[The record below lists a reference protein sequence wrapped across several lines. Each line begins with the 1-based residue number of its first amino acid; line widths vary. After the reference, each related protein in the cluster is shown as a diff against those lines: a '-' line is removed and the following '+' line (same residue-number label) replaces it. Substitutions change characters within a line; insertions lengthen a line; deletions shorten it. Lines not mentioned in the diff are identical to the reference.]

1 MFEKP
6 KVFEKEVEDHL
17 KDAFKSSYRWK
28 GVSREDMLKHNTI
41 KATTIK
47 WKSDFL
53 IWIFFVRI
61 LQSF

>member
-47 WKSDFL
+47 WKSDF
-53 IWIFFVRI
+53 
-61 LQSF
+61 